1 MIFRRL
7 IALLS
12 TPPPSPPA
20 FTPDLDGDDTDKL
33 RAEFRHCLDRTGG
46 TLTTARRAEALSELF
61 LRLTPAGQHKYV
73 NTLRSLDAGA
83 PQTTSD
89 RYSQIEE
96 AELFGRSSSKLAI
109 LDAFDPPQ
117 RRILGMLSA
126 TRDGARTIQSLRS
139 IADDELKS
147 SIDTL

>member
-12 TPPPSPPA
+12 TPPPSPPT

-33 RAEFRHCLDRTGG
+33 RAEFR
-46 TLTTARRAEALSELF
+46 
-61 LRLTPAGQHKYV
+61 QHKYV
-73 NTLRSLDAGA
+73 DTLRSLDAGA

-109 LDAFDPPQ
+109 LDAFAPPQ